1 MADPVEVS
9 SEHQMADTDLFR
21 EFVSKIKNKKAT
33 GSSELTSEIVKQQ
46 VKQEST

>member
-9 SEHQMADTDLFR
+9 SEHQMADTDLVR

-33 GSSELTSEIVKQQ
+33 GSSGLTSEIVKQQ